1 MTVTLNLLHSTYG
14 PLMSLEALAKTLDR
28 SPQGL
33 RVSLNTSSEVSN
45 TINNA
50 KRKIGR
56 RIYFRTDVIAQII
69 DGEGSENEKI

>member
-1 MTVTLNLLHSTYG
+1 MKNTLNYLQGEYG

-33 RVSLNTSSEVSN
+33 RVSLNSKTDISDA
-45 TINNA
+45 INEA

-56 RIYFRTDVIAQII
+56 RIYFKTEKIAQII
-69 DGEGSENEKI
+69 DEEV

>member
-1 MTVTLNLLHSTYG
+1 MNTTFDYLQHEYG

-33 RVSLNTSSEVSN
+33 RVSLNTSSEISKA
-45 TINNA
+45 INAA

-56 RIYFRTDVIAQII
+56 RIYFRTETIASII
-69 DGEGSENEKI
+69 DGRD